1 VYEFELISVE
11 SKPSDFK
18 ICKKCKRLNWYENEE
33 CVNFDCDA
41 TEEDFDESHEA
52 VEKWIEDE
60 YAFYMDEEGM
70 TEEQVD
76 HILIEA

>member
-1 VYEFELISVE
+1 MYEFELISVV

-18 ICKKCKRLNWYENEE
+18 ICKKCQRLNWYENEE
-33 CVNFDCDA
+33 CSNPCCNS
-41 TEEDFDESHEA
+41 TESDFDESHEA
-52 VEKWIEDE
+52 IEKWVEDE